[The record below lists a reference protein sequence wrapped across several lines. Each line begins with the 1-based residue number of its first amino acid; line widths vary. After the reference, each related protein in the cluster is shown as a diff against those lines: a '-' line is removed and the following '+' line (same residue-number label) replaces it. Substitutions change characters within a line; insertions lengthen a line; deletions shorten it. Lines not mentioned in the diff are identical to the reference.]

1 MFTMIYRHRFT
12 ISAPLF
18 GLVFAFSVHAQD
30 DAAKPQAAP
39 AADATSAA
47 AADAI
52 SFAKPD
58 PAVDTIVDSNPQTPA
73 EVLHAAAILS
83 DLDRADLAKK
93 FLDRLATAK
102 PDENSL
108 AEAAAK
114 VDKNLLLRIAAN
126 PALQP
131 AGQQLVDAALAAAA
145 KRFRDPNQLKTEIDR
160 LGDPSRSVQRE
171 AIRRIL
177 AAHDDAV
184 PALLAALADP
194 NRRALRPTVKQLLVA
209 LSTEALRPLFAALQS
224 ENPALKVEVIDVLAL
239 LGSPDTVPFLA
250 APATLESESPQ
261 VQAAARK
268 ALEEI
273 QAIKDPTEADAVTLL
288 TREIQKA
295 LNRDRLL
302 DLDSNGR
309 VDVWAWNAAAQLPY
323 KQNLPADQAAVEM
336 VVPLALD
343 LLRLAPTSD
352 TRARQLAATAV
363 FESLANRT
371 GLDNSAARRQ
381 FSKSFGAGDVT
392 MIEDAL
398 SFAIENK
405 NYAAA
410 MVAAEILGNI
420 GDRSLLNSP
429 GPMVRPLVQAVE
441 RGDRRS
447 RFAAAEAIMKLKPTA
462 PFAGS
467 SDLMNALA
475 FFADSPGMKRA
486 LVVFPNDTTATKLA
500 GMLRGLGYDVD
511 IATNGR
517 QANLQA
523 ISNGDYELALLSS
536 RIDKPPVWVLIQQLR
551 HDPRSARLPVGF
563 MAEDADGDI
572 NRMHILADNDPL
584 AAAFGRPLT
593 PEGMKFQIDRLVE
606 RGKNEIVPNE
616 VRKQQ
621 ALAALDWLKQLNAT
635 SPRDF
640 DLRPYEAQLT
650 RALHRPVTSAGA
662 ADLLALMG
670 THTAVKSLAEMA
682 NMNTQPLP
690 IRQAAA
696 AGFSTA
702 VGKYGIQLTIPE
714 IKHQYDRYN
723 QSALEDQSTQ
733 QLLGL
738 MLDAIEASSKISH
751 NAP

>member
-1 MFTMIYRHRFT
+1 MPFRPCSLCWPIPT
-12 ISAPLF
+12 
-18 GLVFAFSVHAQD
+18 
-30 DAAKPQAAP
+30 
-39 AADATSAA
+39 
-47 AADAI
+47 
-52 SFAKPD
+52 
-58 PAVDTIVDSNPQTPA
+58 A
-73 EVLHAAAILS
+73 E
-83 DLDRADLAKK
+83 RC
-93 FLDRLATAK
+93 
-102 PDENSL
+102 
-108 AEAAAK
+108 
-114 VDKNLLLRIAAN
+114 
-126 PALQP
+126 
-131 AGQQLVDAALAAAA
+131 
-145 KRFRDPNQLKTEIDR
+145 
-160 LGDPSRSVQRE
+160 
-171 AIRRIL
+171 IRPI
-177 AAHDDAV
+177 
-184 PALLAALADP
+184 
-194 NRRALRPTVKQLLVA
+194 KQLLVA
-209 LSTEALRPLFAALQS
+209 LGTESLRPLFAALQS
-224 ENPALKVEVIDVLAL
+224 ENPALKIEVIDVLAL
-239 LGSPDTVPFLA
+239 LGSTEAVPFLA
-250 APATLESESPQ
+250 VAGHIEGESPQ

-273 QAIKDPTEADAVTLL
+273 QEIKDPTEADAVTLL
-288 TREIQKA
+288 AREIQNA
-295 LNRDRLL
+295 LKRDRLL
-302 DLDSNGR
+302 ELDSQGR
-309 VDVWAWNAAAQLPY
+309 VDVWAWNAAAQTPY
-323 KQNLPADQAAVEM
+323 KQSLPADQAAVEM

-352 TRARQLAATAV
+352 TRARQLASTAI
-363 FESLANRT
+363 FESIAYRT
-371 GLDNSAARRQ
+371 GLDNSQARRQ
-381 FSKSFGAGDVT
+381 FSKSFGTRDGDVA

-420 GDRSLLNSP
+420 GDRRLLNSP

-447 RFAAAEAIMKLKPTA
+447 RFAAVEAMMKLKPAA

-475 FFADSPGMKRA
+475 FFADSPGVKRA
-486 LVVFPNDTTATKLA
+486 LVVFPNEITASTLA

-517 QANLQA
+517 QANLLA
-523 ISNGDYELALLSS
+523 TSNGDYELALLSS

-551 HDPRSARLPVGF
+551 HDPRSARLPIGF

-572 NRMHILADNDPL
+572 DRMHILADGDPL

-593 PEGMKFQIDRLVE
+593 QEGMKFQIDRLVE
-606 RGKNEIVPNE
+606 RGKHEVVPNE
-616 VRKQQ
+616 VRRQQ
-621 ALAALDWLKQLNAT
+621 ALAALTWLKQLNQSSA
-635 SPRDF
+635 RDF

-650 RALHRPVTSAGA
+650 RALHRPVTSTAA
-662 ADLLALMG
+662 ADLVAQMG

-723 QSALEDQSTQ
+723 QSARRTSRR
-733 QLLGL
+733 
-738 MLDAIEASSKISH
+738 SSCSD
-751 NAP
+751 